1 MARLSL
7 LLALL
12 ALAGC
17 AGQPIVSK
25 AVCPSVK
32 PFSAVWQHELGQ
44 ALSSLPQNSPII
56 DMAIDWERTR
66 DELGACAS

>member
-1 MARLSL
+1 MARLS

-32 PFSAVWQHELGQ
+32 PFSAAWQHELGQ
-44 ALSSLPQNSPII
+44 ALSALPQNSPII
-56 DMAIDWERTR
+56 DMSTDWQRMR
-66 DELGACAS
+66 DELRACAS